1 MAFEESPD
9 LKLYKDGLPA
19 GLPDPSRK
27 QRRIWAVIIGLAIV
41 SLSLMILN
49 MAQDGTLAILA
60 GTGEISGI
68 IYDDLGN
75 PCEAEIF
82 VFGTNLSARSDQN
95 GYFQLKGVPAGEQV
109 VIIAYRN
116 SGHEHAIHVTAGQ
129 MIDMGKI
136 HFQTED
142 FLNGW
147 SQTP

>member
-27 QRRIWAVIIGLAIV
+27 QRRIWAIIIGLAII

-75 PCEAEIF
+75 PCEA
-82 VFGTNLSARSDQN
+82 
-95 GYFQLKGVPAGEQV
+95 
-109 VIIAYRN
+109 
-116 SGHEHAIHVTAGQ
+116 
-129 MIDMGKI
+129 
-136 HFQTED
+136 
-142 FLNGW
+142 
-147 SQTP
+147 